1 MLYEVI
7 TPNISIINVFSLI
20 WALMLTVLIF
30 FCYMTAN
37 VITETEN
44 KIYQCW
50 GFQGKC
56 YGKINCRN
64 IHVITSYSIH
74 YTKLYDIILSVDLL
88 WILSTTFLGFGF
100 KQVFSALII
109 IAEIYIGLL
118 MIFFM
123 KRKIFGLTVL
133 LLGLLI
139 LILTLILKKS
149 NFSLLSENV
158 FLLICTFIAGTGF
171 LLNAIFKSKNKI

>member
-1 MLYEVI
+1 MHKNEKHFK
-7 TPNISIINVFSLI
+7 NISKSFEKMQRTSERCFSEDNAKTKKTFI
-20 WALMLTVLIF
+20 
-30 FCYMTAN
+30 
-37 VITETEN
+37 E
-44 KIYQCW
+44 KIYFFS
-50 GFQGKC
+50 G
-56 YGKINCRN
+56 
-64 IHVITSYSIH
+64 S
-74 YTKLYDIILSVDLL
+74 IILSVDLL

-123 KRKIFGLTVL
+123 KRKIFGFTVL
-133 LLGLLI
+133 SLGLLI

-149 NFSLLSENV
+149 DFSLLSENV

-171 LLNAIFKSKNKI
+171 LLSAILKSKNKI